1 MNARLGALLLAVGL
15 LQGCAVGYQ
24 TQGRIIDARDVAKLQ
39 IGHSTKQDVL
49 DLFGP
54 PTQLSRAVGIDEA
67 GMFESDEPT
76 WIYDTKEDV
85 YRYEYIEHNETFFSV
100 IVYSYWDRETLA
112 DTLLVV
118 FDDQELVKHVA
129 FSKETDAVP
138 EETEGSEGDQD

>member
-1 MNARLGALLLAVGL
+1 MNRLGWMVAAACL

-24 TQGRIIDARDVAKLQ
+24 TQGRIIDVRDVAQLRV
-39 IGHSTKQDVL
+39 GTSSKQDVL

-85 YRYEYIEHNETFFSV
+85 YRYEYIEHTERFFS
-100 IVYSYWDRETLA
+100 ILLYTYWSRDTLA
-112 DTLLVV
+112 DTLMVV
-118 FDDQELVKHVA
+118 FDDQERIKHVA
-129 FSKETDAVP
+129 FSKETDALP
-138 EETEGSEGDQD
+138 EDADEE